1 MSYLCCCWLFLTTL
15 MLFLANCLWL
25 ILIGL
30 NGFEKTKM
38 LHTNDRFEDLISL
51 ITFKFFI
58 IKSAAYMNDVFTL
71 AGILIP
77 TLEHPFSD

>member
-1 MSYLCCCWLFLTTL
+1 

-25 ILIGL
+25 VLIGL

-38 LHTNDRFEDLISL
+38 LHTNDRFEDLIISL

-71 AGILIP
+71 ASILIP

>member
-1 MSYLCCCWLFLTTL
+1 

-25 ILIGL
+25 VLIGL

-38 LHTNDRFEDLISL
+38 LHTNDRFEDLIISL